1 MRRYVYIMSAA
12 VLAVLMPVSGLGAV
26 ASDSDTSLLWTLKE
40 CIDYAMENNIDLQQS
55 HNQYLSGIEDTK
67 QAKAALFPS
76 LSASTSQNYSN
87 YPSSDVSDNNV
98 YTGSY
103 SLSARMSLFQG
114 GSLGTAV
121 KQQKV
126 QNEIDRLSVEE
137 TANDIRTAIVQVYM
151 QCLYASESVVVAR
164 STADVSKAQRD
175 RAEEMWKA
183 GSISKVDFA
192 QLESQWKSDEYQV
205 VSAMTSLDDY
215 KLQLKQL
222 LELGI
227 MDEMD
232 LAEPVVNDG
241 QILAVLP
248 PKQDVYQAA
257 LENMP
262 EVERGKLSV
271 KAAELEIRQA
281 RSGFFPTLSLSA
293 GIGTAFMSASG
304 AGTATGSTP
313 GYDAGN
319 QYWNNFNENIGLT
332 LSIPIY
338 SNRQNRTAVNKARIA
353 AQNSVLEQLSIE
365 KELLQEVESAYLG
378 VVSSQSMY
386 VSALQQEDYARQS
399 YELTYEQ
406 FSLGVKNTVEL
417 ITAQNELT
425 SARQEVLQAKY
436 MALLNIELL
445 NIYQGKGIQGDY

>member
-1 MRRYVYIMSAA
+1 MKKSRLLLL
-12 VLAVLMPVSGLGAV
+12 VLIFSGLWATRLS
-26 ASDSDTSLLWTLKE
+26 AQDTGPSGIWTLKK
-40 CIDYAMENNIDLQQS
+40 CLDYAMDNNIQLRQS
-55 HNQYLSGIEDTK
+55 RNDYLSGLEDTK
-67 QAKAALFPS
+67 QAKAAFLPS
-76 LSASTSQNYSN
+76 LSASTSQNFSN
-87 YPSSDVSDNNV
+87 YPSTDVSDNNV
-98 YTGSY
+98 YTSNYGIN
-103 SLSARMSLFQG
+103 AQMSLFRG
-114 GSLGTAV
+114 GSMVTAL

-126 QNEIDRLSVEE
+126 QNEIDQLYVEE
-137 TANDIRTAIVQVYM
+137 TANDIRIAIVQAYM
-151 QCLYASESVVVAR
+151 QCLYAAESVTVSR
-164 STADVSKAQRD
+164 STADASKAQRD

-205 VSAMTSLDDY
+205 VSSQTSLDDY

-227 MDEMD
+227 LDEME
-232 LAEPVVNDG
+232 LEEPSVTED
-241 QILAVLP
+241 QVLCLLP
-248 PKQDVYQAA
+248 SKQEVYQAA
-257 LENMP
+257 LAAMP

-271 KAAELEIRQA
+271 KSAELEISQA
-281 RSGFFPTLSLSA
+281 RSGFFPTVSLTA
-293 GIGTAFMSASG
+293 GVGTGFMSASG

-313 GYDAGN
+313 GYNIGN
-319 QYWNNFNENIGLT
+319 QYWNNFSESIGLS

-353 AQNSVLEQLSIE
+353 AQNSELERQNIE

-378 VVSSQSMY
+378 VVSSQARY
-386 VSALQQEDYARQS
+386 VSAVQQEDYARQS

-417 ITAQNELT
+417 ITAKNELT

-445 NIYQGKGIQGDY
+445 NIYQGNELQGNY

>member
-1 MRRYVYIMSAA
+1 MSAA

-26 ASDSDTSLLWTLKE
+26 ASDSDTSSLWTLKE

-281 RSGFFPTLSLSA
+281 RSGFFPALSLSA

>member
-1 MRRYVYIMSAA
+1 MSAA

>member
-1 MRRYVYIMSAA
+1 MKKA
-12 VLAVLMPVSGLGAV
+12 VLSKFIAICRSGAYFRGKCRRKKDEKICLYNVGSSACRID
-26 ASDSDTSLLWTLKE
+26 AGQWARSDSDTSSLWTLKE

-248 PKQDVYQAA
+248 PKQ
-257 LENMP
+257 
-262 EVERGKLSV
+262 ERTRPNHISMNVSNL
-271 KAAELEIRQA
+271 QT
-281 RSGFFPTLSLSA
+281 PTASLLTISA
-293 GIGTAFMSASG
+293 PDCLP
-304 AGTATGSTP
+304 TP
-313 GYDAGN
+313 H
-319 QYWNNFNENIGLT
+319 LHH
-332 LSIPIY
+332 
-338 SNRQNRTAVNKARIA
+338 TAVSTTA
-353 AQNSVLEQLSIE
+353 AFPVILCRC
-365 KELLQEVESAYLG
+365 G
-378 VVSSQSMY
+378 TG
-386 VSALQQEDYARQS
+386 R
-399 YELTYEQ
+399 
-406 FSLGVKNTVEL
+406 
-417 ITAQNELT
+417 
-425 SARQEVLQAKY
+425 
-436 MALLNIELL
+436 
-445 NIYQGKGIQGDY
+445 

>member
-1 MRRYVYIMSAA
+1 
-12 VLAVLMPVSGLGAV
+12 
-26 ASDSDTSLLWTLKE
+26 
-40 CIDYAMENNIDLQQS
+40 MENNIDLQQS

-137 TANDIRTAIVQVYM
+137 IANDIRTAIVQVYM

-353 AQNSVLEQLSIE
+353 AQNSVMEQLSIE

>member
-1 MRRYVYIMSAA
+1 MSAA

-26 ASDSDTSLLWTLKE
+26 ASDSETSSLWTLKE

-353 AQNSVLEQLSIE
+353 AQNSVMEQLSIE

>member
-1 MRRYVYIMSAA
+1 MSAA

-26 ASDSDTSLLWTLKE
+26 ASDSDTSSLWTLKE

-137 TANDIRTAIVQVYM
+137 IANDIRTAIVQVYM

-205 VSAMTSLDDY
+205 VSAMTERQKEAIYLHYSLGLSY
-215 KLQLKQL
+215 
-222 LELGI
+222 
-227 MDEMD
+227 DE
-232 LAEPVVNDG
+232 V
-241 QILAVLP
+241 
-248 PKQDVYQAA
+248 AA
-257 LENMP
+257 LMDMNVQSVRNLIHRS
-262 EVERGKLSV
+262 VERIRKMLKLSTF
-271 KAAELEIRQA
+271 L
-281 RSGFFPTLSLSA
+281 FF
-293 GIGTAFMSASG
+293 
-304 AGTATGSTP
+304 
-313 GYDAGN
+313 
-319 QYWNNFNENIGLT
+319 FNM
-332 LSIPIY
+332 
-338 SNRQNRTAVNKARIA
+338 V
-353 AQNSVLEQLSIE
+353 
-365 KELLQEVESAYLG
+365 
-378 VVSSQSMY
+378 
-386 VSALQQEDYARQS
+386 
-399 YELTYEQ
+399 
-406 FSLGVKNTVEL
+406 
-417 ITAQNELT
+417 
-425 SARQEVLQAKY
+425 
-436 MALLNIELL
+436 
-445 NIYQGKGIQGDY
+445 

>member
-1 MRRYVYIMSAA
+1 MSAA

-26 ASDSDTSLLWTLKE
+26 ASDSDTSSLWTLKE

-98 YTGSY
+98 YTGSC

-319 QYWNNFNENIGLT
+319 QEWNNFNENIGLT

>member
-1 MRRYVYIMSAA
+1 MSAA

-26 ASDSDTSLLWTLKE
+26 ASDSDTSSLWTLKE

-353 AQNSVLEQLSIE
+353 AQNSVMEQLSIE